1 MVFWAPWELPSL
13 EVNLCRGGSSPLFW
27 AWGPCMNYG
36 NILFTLSSHLGK
48 NISNIWWSLSQI
60 TWSCIQAF
68 LHSLHS
74 SLVFPMYC
82 ELLINIFSPVV
93 NLCHGVLFFLLAPG
107 SYHREG
113 SWKNKK
119 IEKEGKNS
127 RDGGLKQVV
136 TFCLAFEINLVHLW
150 RNPADNFIRASP
162 VAVHCM
168 SLGSKFQ
175 IYHQLSSFIWRK
187 QLYPAFV
194 ISLQVF
200 FHLPFKKKLVI
211 SPLFLSYEAPNQF
224 SSSELRRVRAVA
236 PQHVSGKESNQ
247 F

>member
-1 MVFWAPWELPSL
+1 MGPYQFFYLQFLQGLHSHSPECGKQQASWLHVIWTDLPIVHSMREATTKEHGTRNALGHPVPYSMVFWAPWELPSL

-113 SWKNKK
+113 S
-119 IEKEGKNS
+119 
-127 RDGGLKQVV
+127 
-136 TFCLAFEINLVHLW
+136 
-150 RNPADNFIRASP
+150 
-162 VAVHCM
+162 
-168 SLGSKFQ
+168 
-175 IYHQLSSFIWRK
+175 
-187 QLYPAFV
+187 
-194 ISLQVF
+194 
-200 FHLPFKKKLVI
+200 
-211 SPLFLSYEAPNQF
+211 
-224 SSSELRRVRAVA
+224 
-236 PQHVSGKESNQ
+236 
-247 F
+247 